1 MNAETILNAAIGV
14 LERRGRC
21 TGHFEIAGG
30 QVDPLG
36 ALAVAAGM
44 EPDTWMGLREYP
56 AEWMDEQD
64 GRLVAAAR
72 LLAEVAVP
80 GQCPPDMPVHDL
92 VGVLGD
98 WSDAAIDAQVFDAL
112 AKAARAASVRDYQTT
127 GDAA

>member
-1 MNAETILNAAIGV
+1 MNVETILNAAIGV

-56 AEWMDEQD
+56 AEWM
-64 GRLVAAAR
+64 VT
-72 LLAEVAVP
+72 VKP
-80 GQCPPDMPVHDL
+80 
-92 VGVLGD
+92 
-98 WSDAAIDAQVFDAL
+98 
-112 AKAARAASVRDYQTT
+112 
-127 GDAA
+127 